1 MANYSQLE
9 FVSILDEDKQ
19 NPKERVYNLTIK
31 MSPKKGDKLT
41 NMSKTLSLVE
51 AYDNKG
57 YLHRYIVKEFL
68 EEALTGI
75 KEFGSKKK
83 K

>member
-1 MANYSQLE
+1 MADFSRLE
-9 FVSILDEDKQ
+9 FVSVLDEDKQ
-19 NPKERVYNLTIK
+19 NPKERVYSLNIK
-31 MSPKKGDKLT
+31 MTPKKGGKVT
-41 NMSKTLSLVE
+41 NMAKTLPLVE

-75 KEFGSKKK
+75 KQFSAKKK
-83 K
+83 